1 MFSKSLYAVATA
13 AALCLSSLPL
23 LFGVGASFHPDGAIK
38 GSSLAGWHTL
48 GQAEW
53 KAVNGDLAGTAK
65 PGSAGGWLILDKSMQ
80 DVGINASFRCGEG
93 CRSGV
98 LFRAEKTPSGWKG
111 VFISLAPGDTGPF
124 RVTLDTD
131 GKILTRERLRAQG
144 GQVRYAPPLD
154 PNAAAGGAGRGRGPV
169 GGSGRGGRGGP
180 AASLPL
186 TRPDAA
192 YRNTDWNQFET
203 MLDLNIIRTSLN
215 DGTQET
221 GVADPEMGNYGP
233 IGLYVGAGE
242 VTFKDVV
249 YKDLGKKEMP
259 KEVTSANFRAQ
270 RISPFYY
277 SWGAGAADF
286 NHDGATDIVSG
297 PYIYYGPD
305 FTSRRE
311 IYPAEPR
318 NPGREFST
326 DDWMMYAA
334 DFTGDGWTDVITN
347 SFSVDNSPGGEVG
360 IWLYVNPKGE
370 NRRWDKHLVVAAQQ
384 SEIAVLCDVDG
395 DGKPEIVYM
404 AQGFVRYAKPDPTN
418 PTDMWQ
424 VHTISESGYGTAH
437 GIGVGD
443 INGDGKMDMVNAFGW
458 WEQPADGHEPW
469 RYHPQAFARYGRGI
483 VGGSVMAVYDLN
495 GDGRNDVVT
504 VLDAHGWGL
513 AWYEQKKDAAGNISF
528 EQHMVMDDFSTRN
541 AGGVAFSEPH
551 GTTVADVDGD
561 GIPDFVV
568 GKRFWAHKDDYL
580 DPDPYGPPVLYVYKT
595 RRNSKAPGGAE
606 FVPELINNWSGAGS
620 DVLAVDLN
628 KDGAMD
634 IVTAT
639 KLGTYIFWGKP
650 HVKAAAT
657 ATK

>member
-1 MFSKSLYAVATA
+1 MFSKSLYATPVA

-53 KAVNGDLAGTAK
+53 KASNGEVTGTAK
-65 PGSAGGWLILDKSMQ
+65 AGSGGGWLVLDGSMQ
-80 DVGINASFRCGEG
+80 DVGINASFRCSEG

-98 LFRAEKTPSGWKG
+98 LLRAEKTPTGWKG
-111 VFISLAPGDTGPF
+111 IFISLAPGDTGPF
-124 RVTLDTD
+124 RVTLDAE
-131 GKILTRERLRAQG
+131 GKILTRDRLRAQG

-154 PNAAAGGAGRGRGPV
+154 PNAPTAARGRGFA

-180 AASLPL
+180 ATALPL
-186 TRPDAA
+186 TRPDAS
-192 YRNTDWNQFET
+192 YRNTEWNQFET

-221 GVADPEMGNYGP
+221 GVADAEFGNYGP

-242 VTFKDVV
+242 VKFKDVV

-259 KEVTSANFRAQ
+259 KEITSANFRAQ
-270 RISPFYY
+270 RVSPFYY

-286 NHDGATDIVSG
+286 NHDGVMDIVSG

-305 FTSRRE
+305 FTARRE

-334 DFTGDGWTDVITN
+334 DFTGDGWADVITN
-347 SFSVDNSPGGEVG
+347 SFSADNSPGGEVG

-370 NRRWDKHLVVAAQQ
+370 NRRWDKHLVVATQQ
-384 SEIAVLCDVDG
+384 SEIAVLRDVDG

-404 AQGFVRYAKPDPTN
+404 AQGFVRYAKPDPAD
-418 PTDMWQ
+418 PTGMWK
-424 VHTISESGYGTAH
+424 VHTISGSGYGTAH

-443 INGDGKMDMVNAFGW
+443 VNGDGKMDIVNAFGW
-458 WEQPADGHEPW
+458 WEQPTDGHEPW
-469 RYHPQAFARYGRGI
+469 TYHSQAFARYGRGI
-483 VGGSVMAVYDLN
+483 VGGSVMAVYDVN
-495 GDGRNDVVT
+495 GDGKNDVVT
-504 VLDAHGWGL
+504 ILNAHGWGM

-528 EQHMVMDDFSTRN
+528 EQHMVMDDFSTNN

-580 DPDPYGPPVLYVYKT
+580 DPDPYGAPVLYVYKT
-595 RRNSKAPGGAE
+595 RRSPKAPGGAE
-606 FVPELINNWSGAGS
+606 FVPELIDNWSGAGS

-650 HVKAAAT
+650 HAKTPAAG
-657 ATK
+657 TK